1 MFQDMPFLEL
11 LMCDMGEGLGKN
23 FHSLELWVN
32 LFLLADLMLM
42 LSQDVHDREVSEQ
55 NAHSLEGFFF
65 FFFFVF
71 SAASLE
77 IYKALLKLVR
87 QVPLLPP
94 SQCLCQKTFWSLSLN
109 KKSTQSSK

>member
-1 MFQDMPFLEL
+1 MYVI
-11 LMCDMGEGLGKN
+11 GEGLGKN

-32 LFLLADLMLM
+32 LFPLADLMLM

-55 NAHSLEGFFF
+55 NAHSLEVF

-87 QVPLLPP
+87 QVPSCPLLM
-94 SQCLCQKTFWSLSLN
+94 SMSEDFLVTFTLN
-109 KKSTQSSK
+109 KIYTKL